1 MAQQQQQE
9 LHLHCLVVG
18 AGRLAKKDLFGLCD
32 PYAKITLRR
41 AGTKS
46 VASYQTKTKKRTLNP
61 SWNELFVFD
70 KVHMYEHTHILVTKL
85 TQYSIQVIVYY
96 QRDCFS

>member
-46 VASYQTKTKKRTLNP
+46 VASYQTKTKKRVC
-61 SWNELFVFD
+61 E
-70 KVHMYEHTHILVTKL
+70 
-85 TQYSIQVIVYY
+85 YSYNKT
-96 QRDCFS
+96 